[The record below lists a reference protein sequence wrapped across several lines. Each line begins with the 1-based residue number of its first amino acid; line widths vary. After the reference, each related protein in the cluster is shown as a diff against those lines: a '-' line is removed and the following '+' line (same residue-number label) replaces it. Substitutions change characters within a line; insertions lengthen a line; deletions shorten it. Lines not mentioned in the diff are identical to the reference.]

1 MKSFDYETIR
11 SKVIDSYG
19 RRVVLALFSEFSSK
33 SGFEPI
39 WSLYKDWKPIYLE
52 AEDPTEYEAAM
63 RLIGDYE
70 HWLLIRNHPRLS
82 SIFDKW
88 AVELEIK
95 LRSKAIKKLVIHS
108 ASPNGTTA
116 AKWIAEGGFVM
127 RDKRTKKGK
136 EVEEEVKQELSARV
150 TEDMERLGISV
161 VKGGK

>member
-1 MKSFDYETIR
+1 
-11 SKVIDSYG
+11 VIDSYG
-19 RRVVLALFSEFSSK
+19 RRVVLALFSEFPSK

-39 WSLYKDWKPIYLE
+39 WSLYKDWKPIYLA

-70 HWLLIRNHPRLS
+70 HWLLIRNHPKLS
-82 SIFDKW
+82 HIFDKW

-95 LRSKAIKKLVIHS
+95 MRSQAIKKLVVHS
-108 ASPNGTTA
+108 STNNGTTA
-116 AKWIAEGGFVM
+116 AKWLAEGGFAM

-136 EVEEEVKQELSARV
+136 EVEQEIKEELSARV